1 MEIYLA
7 EGAAGKEWRP
17 GLHAPSSPPQRSA
30 APPRGRRPSAAS
42 HRLPEAASPATAHPA
57 VSLNPATPRTSWG
70 GRKPASPG
78 RTRGRSLDGGG
89 DRVRGRRLGLG
100 AELGRGG
107 DRVWGR
113 SLDGG
118 GAWMRRRPGLGAE
131 LRWGGDRAW
140 GRRPALGAVLGFP
153 GGCGGRCSCVRSATR
168 LPGPVWKAGRP
179 VRRCLR

>member
-89 DRVRGRRLGLG
+89 DRVRGRRPGLG
-100 AELGRGG
+100 TELG
-107 DRVWGR
+107 WG
-113 SLDGG
+113 
-118 GAWMRRRPGLGAE
+118 RRPGLGAE
-131 LRWGGDRAW
+131 TSSGG
-140 GRRPALGAVLGFP
+140 GAGFP
-153 GGCGGRCSCVRSATR
+153 RGQWGTLQLCSLCHPPSGAGVEGWP
-168 LPGPVWKAGRP
+168 PGQA
-179 VRRCLR
+179 LS

>member
-100 AELGRGG
+100 AELG
-107 DRVWGR
+107 
-113 SLDGG
+113 
-118 GAWMRRRPGLGAE
+118 
-131 LRWGGDRAW
+131 WGGDRAW

-153 GGCGGRCSCVRSATR
+153 GGSGGRCSCVRSATR

>member
-118 GAWMRRRPGLGAE
+118 G
-131 LRWGGDRAW
+131 DRAW
-140 GRRPALGAVLGFP
+140 GRSLDGAETELGGGDQLWGRCWVSPEAVGDAAAVFAPPLAFRGRCGRLAAGSGAVLG
-153 GGCGGRCSCVRSATR
+153 S
-168 LPGPVWKAGRP
+168 
-179 VRRCLR
+179 